1 MLPQLKLALLFA
13 TFAKNHG
20 SKVMHANNVD
30 LLTAD
35 LGNALQKQ
43 KDILADRDKGVIMTA
58 YDVLPVILEVK
69 LLTTVVAKK
78 LDIETKDKSSIA
90 ILEEIIQ
97 KSEERGEGERA
108 EKIKST
114 LEWTRDLFEQP
125 EIKKVLEM
133 DMTEIE
139 KPDSIKG
146 VGRFFKQVGGR
157 GMDEFNRVQEF
168 LKRTKDA
175 SKEDKSPPASKKSPA
190 KKKPGKKPGGK
201 KPGSSAAAA

>member
-1 MLPQLKLALLFA
+1 MLPQLKLALIFA
-13 TFAKNHG
+13 QFAKNHG
-20 SKVMHANNVD
+20 SKVLHANSVD
-30 LLTAD
+30 LLTTD

-78 LDIETKDKSSIA
+78 LGIDTKDKPSIA

-97 KSEERGEGERA
+97 KSEERGEAERVQ
-108 EKIKST
+108 KIKST

-125 EIKKVLEM
+125 EIQKVLEM

-139 KPDSIKG
+139 KPGGIKG

-157 GMDEFNRVQEF
+157 GMDELNRVQEF

-175 SKEDKSPPASKKSPA
+175 GKGKPPGQQQGP
-190 KKKPGKKPGGK
+190 
-201 KPGSSAAAA
+201 AAA